1 MRKQVATNRR
11 MTIEGECARLARYPA
26 CCLAMQE
33 DLEAARVQP
42 VQKKKREAERNDRS
56 ASKPECLTE
65 SGENPRLLEMWD
77 FVLQDR
83 ALQ

>member
-1 MRKQVATNRR
+1 
-11 MTIEGECARLARYPA
+11 
-26 CCLAMQE
+26 MQE

-56 ASKPECLTE
+56 ASKPECLAE